1 MIIDNN
7 FFLDTH
13 IFLKKIAKKIIIPK
27 IGKLREDEVS
37 TKNDNSKVTSY
48 DVIIENELI
57 KYFKNIGFSNIISE
71 ENNSELIKN
80 NEYLTID
87 PIDGTRNFING
98 INKVAIMLSFIKYTQ
113 CEFAI
118 IYDPIADIF
127 YHTYNNSIY
136 KNHIQ
141 IKQKKY
147 NNQIGF
153 LGEHAK
159 IYFKDVITSYTEKT
173 RSRSIGY
180 DVIEAIE
187 GERSFLTVYGSKI
200 WDLFPA
206 MSFLKILNFYT
217 NLPNMEFEFSKLN
230 KKIIFYADV

>member
-1 MIIDNN
+1 MIINN
-7 FFLDTH
+7 TFFLDTH
-13 IFLKKIAKKIIIPK
+13 AYLKKIASDIIIPK
-27 IGKLREDEVS
+27 IGNLNEDEVS
-37 TKNDNSKVTSY
+37 TKFDNSKVTSY

-57 KYFKNIGFSNIISE
+57 EYFKKIGFTNIISE
-71 ENNSELIKN
+71 EGNSDLIKDD
-80 NEYLTID
+80 EYLTVD

-98 INKVAIMLSFIKYTQ
+98 INKVAIMLSFIKNTK

-127 YHTYNNSIY
+127 YHTFNQSIF
-136 KNHIQ
+136 KNHKQ
-141 IKQKKY
+141 IKPQIY
-147 NNQIGF
+147 SNQIGF
-153 LGEHAK
+153 LGDHAK
-159 IYFKDVITSYTEKT
+159 VYFKDIITSYTEKI

-206 MSFLKILNFYT
+206 MSFLKLLNFDT
-217 NLPNMEFEFSKLN
+217 NLTDMEFDYSKLE
-230 KKIIFYADV
+230 KKIIFYANL

>member
-1 MIIDNN
+1 MIINKI
-7 FFLDTH
+7 FFLEVH
-13 IFLKKIAKKIIIPK
+13 SYLKKIAIDIIIPK
-27 IGKLREDEVS
+27 IGKLKEEEVS
-37 TKNDNSKVTSY
+37 TKIDNSKVTSY

-57 KYFKNIGFSNIISE
+57 NYFKNFGFKNIISE
-71 ENNSELIKN
+71 EGNSDLIKK
-80 NEYLTID
+80 NEYLTVD

-98 INKVAIMLSFIKYTQ
+98 INKVAIMLSFIKSTQ

-118 IYDPIADIF
+118 IYDPIGDVF
-127 YHTYNNSIY
+127 YHTHNNSIF
-136 KNHIQ
+136 KNHKQ
-141 IKQKKY
+141 IKPQNY
-147 NNQIGF
+147 SNQIGF

-159 IYFKDVITSYTEKT
+159 IYFKDIITSYTEKI

-206 MSFLKILNFYT
+206 MSFLKLLNFKT
-217 NLPNMEFEFSKLN
+217 NLPNMEFDYSKLE
-230 KKIIFYADV
+230 KKIIFYANL

>member
-1 MIIDNN
+1 MMINN
-7 FFLDTH
+7 KFFLETH
-13 IFLKKIAKKIIIPK
+13 SFLKKIAIDIIIPN
-27 IGKLREDEVS
+27 IGKLSKNEVS
-37 TKNDNSKVTSY
+37 TKKDNSKVTSY

-57 KYFKNIGFSNIISE
+57 DYFKNIGFSNIISE
-71 ENNSELIKN
+71 EGNSELIKK
-80 NEYLTID
+80 NEYLTVD

-98 INKVAIMLSFIKYTQ
+98 INKVAIMLSFIKSNH

-118 IYDPIADIF
+118 IYDPIGDVF
-127 YHTYNNSIY
+127 YHTHKNSIF
-136 KNHIQ
+136 KNHKQ
-141 IKQKKY
+141 IKPQNY
-147 NNQIGF
+147 SNQIGF

-159 IYFKDVITSYTEKT
+159 IYFKDIISSYTEKL

-206 MSFLKILNFYT
+206 MSFLKLLNFET
-217 NLPNMEFEFSKLN
+217 NLPNMEFDYSKLE
-230 KKIIFYADV
+230 KKIIFYANL

>member
-1 MIIDNN
+1 MMIDDN

-13 IFLKKIAKKIIIPK
+13 TFLKKIASDIIIPN
-27 IGKLREDEVS
+27 IGKLNKNEVS
-37 TKNDNSKVTSY
+37 TKEDNSKVTKY

-57 KYFKNIGFSNIISE
+57 EYFKNIGFQNIISE
-71 ENNSELIKN
+71 EGNSELIKK
-80 NEYLTID
+80 NEYLTVD

-98 INKVAIMLSFIKYTQ
+98 INKVAIMLSFIKSNK

-118 IYDPIADIF
+118 IYDPISDVF
-127 YHTYNNSIY
+127 YHTHNNLIF
-136 KNHIQ
+136 KNHKQIQ
-141 IKQKKY
+141 PQNY
-147 NNQIGF
+147 SNQIGF

-159 IYFKDVITSYTEKT
+159 VYFKDIITSYTEKI

-206 MSFLKILNFYT
+206 MSFLKLLNFET
-217 NLPNMEFEFSKLN
+217 NLPNMEFDYSKLE
-230 KKIIFYADV
+230 KKIIFYANL

>member
-1 MIIDNN
+1 MMIDDN

-13 IFLKKIAKKIIIPK
+13 TFLKKIASDIIIPN
-27 IGKLREDEVS
+27 IGKLSDNEVS
-37 TKNDNSKVTSY
+37 TKEDNSKVTKY

-57 KYFKNIGFSNIISE
+57 EYFKNIGFLNIISE
-71 ENNSELIKN
+71 ESNSELIKK
-80 NEYLTID
+80 NEYLTVD

-98 INKVAIMLSFIKYTQ
+98 INKVAIMLSFIKSNK

-118 IYDPIADIF
+118 IYDPISDVF
-127 YHTYNNSIY
+127 YHTHNNLIF
-136 KNHIQ
+136 KNHKQIQ
-141 IKQKKY
+141 PQNY
-147 NNQIGF
+147 SNQIGF

-159 IYFKDVITSYTEKT
+159 VYFKDIITSYTEKI

-180 DVIEAIE
+180 DVMEAIE

-206 MSFLKILNFYT
+206 MSFLKLLNFET
-217 NLPNMEFEFSKLN
+217 NLPNMYFDYSKLE
-230 KKIIFYADV
+230 KKIIFYANL

>member
-1 MIIDNN
+1 MMINNN

-13 IFLKKIAKKIIIPK
+13 NYLKKIATDIIIPN
-27 IGKLREDEVS
+27 IGKLSENEVS
-37 TKNDNSKVTSY
+37 TKEDNSKVTSY
-48 DVIIENELI
+48 DVIVENELI
-57 KYFKNIGFSNIISE
+57 EYFKNIGFSNIISE
-71 ENNSELIKN
+71 EGNSELLKK
-80 NEYLTID
+80 NEYLTVD

-98 INKVAIMLSFIKYTQ
+98 INKVAIMISFIKSTK

-118 IYDPIADIF
+118 IYDPIGDIF
-127 YHTYNNSIY
+127 YHTHNNSIF
-136 KNHIQ
+136 KNHKQ
-141 IKQKKY
+141 IKPQSY
-147 NNQIGF
+147 SNQIGF

-159 IYFKDVITSYTEKT
+159 IYFKDVITSYTEKL

-206 MSFLKILNFYT
+206 MSFLKLLKFQT
-217 NLPNMEFEFSKLN
+217 NLPNMEFDYSKLE
-230 KKIIFYADV
+230 KKIIFYANL

>member
-1 MIIDNN
+1 MIDNN

-13 IFLKKIAKKIIIPK
+13 TFLKKIASDIIIPN
-27 IGKLREDEVS
+27 IGKLSENEVS
-37 TKNDNSKVTSY
+37 TKDDNSKVTKY

-57 KYFKNIGFSNIISE
+57 EYFKNIGFSNIISE
-71 ENNSELIKN
+71 EGNSELIKK
-80 NEYLTID
+80 NEYLTVD

-98 INKVAIMLSFIKYTQ
+98 INKVAIMLSFIKSMK

-118 IYDPIADIF
+118 IYDPISDIF
-127 YHTYNNSIY
+127 YHTHNNSIF
-136 KNHIQ
+136 KNH
-141 IKQKKY
+141 KQKQPQ
-147 NNQIGF
+147 NFSSQIGF

-159 IYFKDVITSYTEKT
+159 IYFKDIITSYTEKI

-187 GERSFLTVYGSKI
+187 GKRSFLTVYGSKI

-206 MSFLKILNFYT
+206 MSFLKLLNFET
-217 NLPNMEFEFSKLN
+217 NLPNMEFDYSKLE
-230 KKIIFYADV
+230 KKIIFYANL

>member
-1 MIIDNN
+1 MMIDNN

-13 IFLKKIAKKIIIPK
+13 TFLKKIASDIIIPN
-27 IGKLREDEVS
+27 IGKLSENEVS
-37 TKNDNSKVTSY
+37 TKDDNSKVTKY

-57 KYFKNIGFSNIISE
+57 EYFKNIGFSNIISE
-71 ENNSELIKN
+71 EGNSELIKK
-80 NEYLTID
+80 NEYLTVD

-98 INKVAIMLSFIKYTQ
+98 INKVAIMLSFIKSMK

-118 IYDPIADIF
+118 IYDPISDIF
-127 YHTYNNSIY
+127 YHTHNNSIF
-136 KNHIQ
+136 KNH
-141 IKQKKY
+141 KQKQPQ
-147 NNQIGF
+147 NFSSQIGF

-159 IYFKDVITSYTEKT
+159 IYFKDIITSYTEKI

-187 GERSFLTVYGSKI
+187 GKRSFLTVYGSKI

-206 MSFLKILNFYT
+206 MSFLKLLNFET
-217 NLPNMEFEFSKLN
+217 NLPNMEFDYSKLE
-230 KKIIFYADV
+230 KKIIFYANL

>member
-1 MIIDNN
+1 MMINN
-7 FFLDTH
+7 KFFLETH
-13 IFLKKIAKKIIIPK
+13 SFLKKIAIDIIIPN
-27 IGKLREDEVS
+27 IGKLSKNEVS
-37 TKNDNSKVTSY
+37 TKKDNSKVTSY

-57 KYFKNIGFSNIISE
+57 DYFKNIGFSNIISE
-71 ENNSELIKN
+71 EGNSELIKK
-80 NEYLTID
+80 NEYLTVD

-98 INKVAIMLSFIKYTQ
+98 INKVAIMLSFIKSNH

-118 IYDPIADIF
+118 IYDPIGDVF
-127 YHTYNNSIY
+127 YHTHKNSIF
-136 KNHIQ
+136 KNHKQ
-141 IKQKKY
+141 IKPQNY
-147 NNQIGF
+147 SNQIGF

-159 IYFKDVITSYTEKT
+159 IYFKDIISSYTEKL

-206 MSFLKILNFYT
+206 MSFLKLLNFDY
-217 NLPNMEFEFSKLN
+217 SKLE
-230 KKIIFYADV
+230 KKIIFYANL

>member
-1 MIIDNN
+1 MIIDNI

-13 IFLKKIAKKIIIPK
+13 NYLKKIAKDIIIPN
-27 IGKLREDEVS
+27 IGKLSDNEVS
-37 TKNDNSKVTSY
+37 TKEDNSKVTSY

-57 KYFKNIGFSNIISE
+57 EYFKNIGFSNIISE
-71 ENNSELIKN
+71 EGNTELIKK
-80 NEYLTID
+80 NEYLTVD

-98 INKVAIMLSFIKYTQ
+98 INKVAIMLSFIKSNH

-118 IYDPIADIF
+118 IYDPIGDVF
-127 YHTYNNSIY
+127 YHTHKNSIF
-136 KNHIQ
+136 KNHKQ
-141 IKQKKY
+141 IKPQNY

-159 IYFKDVITSYTEKT
+159 IYFKDIITSYTEKL

-206 MSFLKILNFYT
+206 MSFLKLLNFET
-217 NLPNMEFEFSKLN
+217 NLPNMEFDYSKLE
-230 KKIIFYADV
+230 KKIIFYANL

>member
-1 MIIDNN
+1 MMIDNN

-13 IFLKKIAKKIIIPK
+13 YYLKKIATEIIIPN
-27 IGKLREDEVS
+27 IGKLSENEVS
-37 TKNDNSKVTSY
+37 TKEDNSKVTSY

-57 KYFKNIGFSNIISE
+57 EYFKNIGFSNIISE
-71 ENNSELIKN
+71 ESNSELIKN
-80 NEYLTID
+80 NEYLTVD

-98 INKVAIMLSFIKYTQ
+98 INKFAIMISFIKSTH

-118 IYDPIADIF
+118 IYDPIFDVF
-127 YHTYNNSIY
+127 YNTHNNSIF
-136 KNHIQ
+136 KNHKQ
-141 IKQKKY
+141 IKPQIY

-159 IYFKDVITSYTEKT
+159 IYFKDIISSYTEKV

-187 GERSFLTVYGSKI
+187 GKRSFLTVYGSKI

-206 MSFLKILNFYT
+206 MSFLKLLNFET
-217 NLPNMEFEFSKLN
+217 NLPTMEFDYSKLE
-230 KKIIFYADV
+230 KKIIFYANL

>member
-1 MIIDNN
+1 MMIDNK

-13 IFLKKIAKKIIIPK
+13 TFLKKIATDIIIPN
-27 IGKLREDEVS
+27 IGKLGENEVS
-37 TKNDNSKVTSY
+37 TKDDNSKVTSY

-57 KYFKNIGFSNIISE
+57 DYFKNIGFSNIISE
-71 ENNSELIKN
+71 EGNSELIKK
-80 NEYLTID
+80 NEYLTVD

-98 INKVAIMLSFIKYTQ
+98 INKVAIMLSFIKSTH

-118 IYDPIADIF
+118 IYDPIGDVF
-127 YHTYNNSIY
+127 YHTHNNSIF
-136 KNHIQ
+136 KNHKE
-141 IKQKKY
+141 IKPQNY
-147 NNQIGF
+147 SNQIGF

-159 IYFKDVITSYTEKT
+159 IYFKDIITSYTEKI

-206 MSFLKILNFYT
+206 MSFLKLLNFET
-217 NLPNMEFEFSKLN
+217 NLPNMEFDYSKLE
-230 KKIIFYADV
+230 KKIIFYANL

>member
-1 MIIDNN
+1 MIINKI
-7 FFLDTH
+7 FFLEIH
-13 IFLKKIAKKIIIPK
+13 SYLKKIAIDIIIPK
-27 IGKLREDEVS
+27 IGKLKEEEVS
-37 TKNDNSKVTSY
+37 TKIDNSKVTSY

-57 KYFKNIGFSNIISE
+57 NYFKNIGFKNIISE
-71 ENNSELIKN
+71 EGNSDLIKK
-80 NEYLTID
+80 NEYLTVD

-98 INKVAIMLSFIKYTQ
+98 INKVAIMLSFIKSTQ

-118 IYDPIADIF
+118 IYDPINDVF
-127 YHTYNNSIY
+127 YHTHNNSIF
-136 KNHIQ
+136 KNHNQ
-141 IKQKKY
+141 IKPQNY
-147 NNQIGF
+147 NNQIGY

-159 IYFKDVITSYTEKT
+159 IYFKNIITSYTEKI

-206 MSFLKILNFYT
+206 MSFLKLLNFET
-217 NLPNMEFEFSKLN
+217 NLPNMEFDYSKLE
-230 KKIIFYADV
+230 KKIIFYANL

>member
-7 FFLDTH
+7 FFLNTH
-13 IFLKKIAKKIIIPK
+13 FFLKNIANKIIIPK
-27 IGKLREDEVS
+27 IGKLSKDEVS

-48 DVIIENELI
+48 DVIVENELI
-57 KYFKNIGFSNIISE
+57 EYFKNIGFSNIISE
-71 ENNSELIKN
+71 ESNSELIKN
-80 NEYLTID
+80 NEYLTLD

-98 INKVAIMLSFIKYTQ
+98 INKIAIMVSFIKSTK

-118 IYDPIADIF
+118 IYDPISDVF
-127 YHTYNNSIY
+127 YHTHNNSIF
-136 KNHIQ
+136 KNH
-141 IKQKKY
+141 KQFKPQNYSK
-147 NNQIGF
+147 QIGF

-159 IYFKDVITSYTEKT
+159 VYFKDIITSYTEKI

-206 MSFLKILNFYT
+206 MSFLKLLNFET
-217 NLPNMEFEFSKLN
+217 NLPNMEFDYSKLE
-230 KKIIFYADV
+230 KKIIFYANI

>member
-1 MIIDNN
+1 MKIDSN
-7 FFLDTH
+7 FFLDIH
-13 IFLKKIAKKIIIPK
+13 IFLKNIANEIIIPN
-27 IGKLREDEVS
+27 IGKLSEHEVS
-37 TKNDNSKVTSY
+37 TKEDNSKVTSY
-48 DVIIENELI
+48 DVIIENKLI
-57 KYFKNIGFSNIISE
+57 EYFKNIGFSNIISE
-71 ENNSELIKN
+71 ENNSELIKK
-80 NEYLTID
+80 NEYLTVD

-98 INKVAIMLSFIKYTQ
+98 INKVAIMLSFIKSTH

-118 IYDPIADIF
+118 IYDPINNVF
-127 YHTYNNSIY
+127 YHTYNNSIF
-136 KNHIQ
+136 KNHME
-141 IKQKKY
+141 IKPQNY

-159 IYFKDVITSYTEKT
+159 VYFKDIITSYTEKI

-206 MSFLKILNFYT
+206 MSFLKLLNFET
-217 NLPNMEFEFSKLN
+217 NLPNMEFDYSKLE
-230 KKIIFYADV
+230 KKIIFYANL

>member
-1 MIIDNN
+1 MIINN
-7 FFLDTH
+7 KFFLDTH
-13 IFLKKIAKKIIIPK
+13 LFLKKIATEIIIPK
-27 IGKLREDEVS
+27 IGKLADKEVS

-57 KYFKNIGFSNIISE
+57 EYFNNLGFFEIISE
-71 ENNSELIKN
+71 EGNSDLTKK
-80 NEYLTID
+80 NEYLTVD

-98 INKVAIMLSFIKYTQ
+98 INKVAIMLSYIKSTK

-118 IYDPIADIF
+118 IYDPIADVF
-127 YHTYNNSIY
+127 YHTYDNSIF
-136 KNHIQ
+136 KNHKQ
-141 IKQKKY
+141 IEPQSY
-147 NNQIGF
+147 PNQIGF

-159 IYFKDVITSYTEKT
+159 IYFKDIITSYTEKI

-187 GERSFLTVYGSKI
+187 GKRSFLTVYGSKI

-206 MSFLKILNFYT
+206 MSFLKILNFDT
-217 NLPNMEFEFSKLN
+217 NLPNMEFDYSKLE
-230 KKIIFYADV
+230 KKIIFYANL